1 MTLLHVTIAADVF
14 RDAGNG
20 HGLRQLGRRQFRQQ
34 AAHRRAVFKNQRALR
49 LALGRMAEHV
59 ERRAAQAFQLGQHAE
74 RLQHPRAIF
83 LLDQMALRIRFC
95 HDRWR
100 QVELELDV
108 ALEHGGDLRLE
119 GAVRVQ
125 ARHFV
130 LVLVRHQLVEVAGHG
145 FRQAQVRAIQ
155 GAFGRAHLADEVQV
169 LLRIRAIL
177 VGRQQGDSF
186 FDDVVERV
194 DALEFHHL
202 GGGCHA
208 HQAGRIVGAGAAPVE
223 GGLVERHRD
232 VVQVDGR
239 HDRRLGERHLA
250 LLPGIAEHEHVR
262 RDGVAHQ
269 RRGDLARVDEI
280 DVIRAAGLFDF
291 HARRSTGELPVRVFH
306 KGGRRRAGRVD
317 HGPAASFSHARQG
330 VAAGRDDQIATDHQV
345 GRTGA
350 DAGRVDIL
358 LAVRQAHVRHHG
370 AALLRQAA
378 HVEHGTA
385 LAFHVRRHGQDLAD
399 GDHARAAN
407 AGDQNAE
414 RLGRRRNARRRQGR
428 RGWCVLVGA
437 CRFFRLF
444 QAAAFH
450 RHEAGAETRRAREI
464 LVAGRLVD
472 LALAPQ
478 FRFQRFHRQAVR
490 LHGTVAAAFADGFV
504 DDGALGRVRV
514 FIAFP
519 AAAFFRGTGLIVDHG
534 RHAGHVAQFALHV
547 HQFRTVAH
555 GHAFGPGVIVRILF
569 RLIGDDDDGT
579 DAFGGDLARNDGRR

>member
-1 MTLLHVTIAADVF
+1 M
-14 RDAGNG
+14 
-20 HGLRQLGRRQFRQQ
+20 
-34 AAHRRAVFKNQRALR
+34 
-49 LALGRMAEHV
+49 ALGV
-59 ERRAAQAFQLGQHAE
+59 
-74 RLQHPRAIF
+74 
-83 LLDQMALRIRFC
+83 RFR
-95 HDRWR
+95 HDRRR

-108 ALEHGGDLRLE
+108 AFEHGRNLRLE

-130 LVLVRHQLVEVAGHG
+130 LVLVGHQLVEVACHG

-155 GAFGRAHLADEVQV
+155 GAFGGAHLADEIEV
-169 LLRIRAIL
+169 LLRIRAVL
-177 VGRQQGDSF
+177 VSRQQGDPF

-202 GGGCHA
+202 GWRRHA
-208 HQAGRIVGAGAAPVE
+208 HQAGSIVGAGAAPVE

-232 VVQVDGR
+232 VVQVDGL
-239 HDRRLGERHLA
+239 HDGRFAQWHLA
-250 LLPGIAEHEHVR
+250 LLPSITEHEHVR
-262 RDGVAHQ
+262 GDGVAHQ
-269 RRGDLARVDEI
+269 RRGDLARVDEV
-280 DVIRAAGLFDF
+280 DVVAAAGLFDF
-291 HARRSTGELPVRVFH
+291 HARRSAGELPVRVLH
-306 KGGRRRAGRVD
+306 ESGRRRAGRVD
-317 HGPAASFSHARQG
+317 HGPAAAFSHARQG

-345 GRTGA
+345 GRTRA
-350 DAGRVDIL
+350 DARRVDIL

-385 LAFHVRRHGQDLAD
+385 LAFHVGRHGQDLAD
-399 GDHARAAN
+399 GDDARAAD
-407 AGDQNAE
+407 AGDQDAE
-414 RLGRRRNARRRQGR
+414 RFGRRGNAWRRQGR
-428 RGWCVLVGA
+428 RGWRILVGGS
-437 CRFFRLF
+437 RLLRLF

-450 RHEAGAETRRAREI
+450 RDETGAETRRAGKI

-490 LHGTVAAAFADGFV
+490 LHGAVAAAFADGFV

-519 AAAFFRGTGLIVDHG
+519 AAAFFRGTGLVVDHG
-534 RHAGHVAQFALHV
+534 RHARHVAQFALHV
-547 HQFRTVAH
+547 HQFGTVAH
-555 GHAFGPGVIVRILF
+555 GDAFGPGVIVRVFF
-569 RLIGDDDDGT
+569 RLVRDDDDGA